1 MSPVRGV
8 VRPGVLEIVE
18 WTFSAFRCRTL
29 VVAPELRLPGFSF
42 GVCRMRGGAP
52 PADPAQGSP
61 GDLGPLVSPRMRRKK
76 WNYVRRD
83 MRVANIPRPQ
93 PPWAAAPVTDVTGG
107 GNPKG
112 GRSPLFEPLQPGML
126 PNVLPPLHGV
136 LQRSEE
142 HTSELQ
148 SQR

>member
-1 MSPVRGV
+1 MTLRGTGDEGRAWGSDGFLRMSPVRGV

-61 GDLGPLVSPRMRRKK
+61 GDLGTLVSPRMRRKK
-76 WNYVRRD
+76 
-83 MRVANIPRPQ
+83 MELCSPRHARGEHSPA
-93 PPWAAAPVTDVTGG
+93 PAALGG
-107 GNPKG
+107 GSSDRRHWRGESKG
-112 GRSPLFEPLQPGML
+112 GTKSPL
-126 PNVLPPLHGV
+126 
-136 LQRSEE
+136 
-142 HTSELQ
+142 
-148 SQR
+148 